1 MEQDSRANGAAQPR
15 TSFREALR
23 LELRHHLPFTV
34 VVTAVTAVAASAAVR
49 AWPAIADSGASFAGA
64 HLIHVF
70 VSAVATTAVASRQR
84 GGAALAAGL
93 GIVGS
98 VGFCTLSDI
107 LLPYAG
113 ALAFGSPVTL
123 DVEVLEAP
131 VKVGLAA
138 AAGAAGGFAHMRRL
152 SVYSHSAHVLV
163 SSLAS
168 VLYVHTHSD
177 GAWADWAHAPG
188 MAAVLF
194 FSVFLPCCMSDL
206 VMPVACTHC
215 DFRGRANPGP

>member
-1 MEQDSRANGAAQPR
+1 VEQHSHDHADATQWVG
-15 TSFREALR
+15 FRDALR

-34 VVTAVTAVAASAAVR
+34 IVTAVTAVAASVAVR
-49 AWPAIADSGASFAGA
+49 TWPALVESGASFEGA
-64 HLIHVF
+64 HVAHVF
-70 VSAVATTAVASRQR
+70 VSAVATTAVGSRQR
-84 GGAALAAGL
+84 GGPVLAAGL
-93 GIVGS
+93 GIAGS
-98 VGFCTLSDI
+98 IVFCTLSDI

-113 ALAFGSPVTL
+113 ALAFGTPVSL
-123 DVEVLEAP
+123 DVEVLHAP

-138 AAGAAGGFAHMRRL
+138 VAGAAGGFAHMRRL
-152 SVYSHSAHVLV
+152 SIYSHSAHVLV

-168 VLYVHTHSD
+168 VLYVHTHAA
-177 GAWADWAHAPG
+177 GAWADWAHAPE

-215 DFRGRANPGP
+215 DFRGRDNPAS